1 MTHFPLNNSQQ
12 RSPRVKLNGSVAA
25 AVIADGGD
33 KARAKIQSISIN
45 GGLLQLPHELSAG
58 DFVEIAFH
66 TRSGSIR
73 GMAEML
79 QPTRKF
85 QTACMQP
92 FRFIALE
99 DDDHRKLSMALDCAL
114 DRRFLDPV
122 SGEQQNP
129 SGF

>member
-1 MTHFPLNNSQQ
+1 MTHFPQSNVNQ
-12 RSPRVKLNGSVAA
+12 RSPRVQLFGSVTA
-25 AVIADGGD
+25 AVMAEGGQR
-33 KARAKIQSISIN
+33 ARAKLQTISIN
-45 GGLLQLPHELSAG
+45 GGLLQLPHELSTG

-99 DDDHRKLSMALDCAL
+99 DDDHRKLSMALDFAL
-114 DRRFLDPV
+114 DRKFLDPV
-122 SGEQQNP
+122 SEGQQNP
-129 SGF
+129 SG